1 MMTLRYR
8 DEVMDNVW
16 NNFFGGD
23 QVTQKFS
30 PTYDVIENDSSYALS
45 FEIPGTPED
54 SINIEVKD
62 RELVL
67 EVKDETLKKSS
78 DEETS
83 DKYLVRNRKLK
94 AFKKVFK
101 LPEDVNPEEVTADM
115 KSGVLTLTINKK
127 EQVQP
132 KKIKVNIN

>member
-30 PTYDVIENDSSYALS
+30 PTYDVIESDSSYALS
-45 FEIPGTPED
+45 FEIPGIPED

-67 EVKDETLKKSS
+67 EIKDETLKKSA
-78 DEETS
+78 DEENS
-83 DKYLVRNRKLK
+83 DKYLVRNRKAK

-101 LPEDVNPEEVTADM
+101 LPEDVNSEEVTANM
-115 KSGVLTLTINKK
+115 NSGVLTLTINKK

-132 KKIKVNIN
+132 KKIKVNLT

>member
-23 QVTQKFS
+23 QVVQKFS
-30 PTYDVIENDSSYALS
+30 PTYDVVESDSSYALS
-45 FEIPGTPED
+45 FEIPGIEED

-67 EVKDETLKKSS
+67 EVKDETLKKA
-78 DEETS
+78 DEEENS
-83 DKYLVRNRKLK
+83 DKYHVRNRRSKT
-94 AFKKVFK
+94 FKKVFK
-101 LPEDVNPEEVTADM
+101 LPEDVNPEEVTANM